1 MKNIRKIAL
10 LSGML
15 GELSQ
20 DTIYSTRLYIR
31 RYNSNYKVKLANR
44 VLREF
49 TVKGKKVMAFSKK
62 DAIKRLK
69 HS

>member
-1 MKNIRKIAL
+1 MKNLRKIAL
-10 LSGML
+10 LAGML
-15 GELSQ
+15 GMSAQEHFTCS
-20 DTIYSTRLYIR
+20 DSEYR
-31 RYNSNYKVKLANR
+31 RYNPDYRVKSVNR

-49 TVKGKKVMAFSKK
+49 TVNGKKVMAYSKK

>member
-1 MKNIRKIAL
+1 MENLRKIAL
-10 LSGML
+10 LAGML
-15 GELSQ
+15 GMATQEHFACS
-20 DTIYSTRLYIR
+20 DKYR
-31 RYNSNYKVKLANR
+31 RYNPDYRVKSVNR

-69 HS
+69 HR

>member
-1 MKNIRKIAL
+1 MKNLRKIAL
-10 LSGML
+10 LAGML
-15 GELSQ
+15 GMPTQ
-20 DTIYSTRLYIR
+20 DVYATRLYIR

-44 VLREF
+44 ILQEF
-49 TVKGKKVMAFSKK
+49 TVNGKKVMAYSKK

>member
-10 LSGML
+10 LAGIFGKTSPEHFICSGDYL
-15 GELSQ
+15 W
-20 DTIYSTRLYIR
+20 
-31 RYNSNYKVKLANR
+31 YNSDYKAKSVNR

-49 TVKGKKVMAFSKK
+49 TIKGKKVMAFSKK

-69 HS
+69 HR

>member
-1 MKNIRKIAL
+1 MKNIRRLAL
-10 LSGML
+10 LAGML
-15 GELSQ
+15 GKPSPENFICSGEYL
-20 DTIYSTRLYIR
+20 
-31 RYNSNYKVKLANR
+31 RYNPDYRVKSVNR

-49 TVKGKKVMAFSKK
+49 TVNGKKVMAYSKK